1 MIAAWRKWPNR
12 ETFELAKALDAM
24 GFETTVRRCYD
35 RWDYE
40 GMNWEE
46 QEYTL
51 APFIEKK
58 VNESFDR
65 LWEGSD
71 EMERELIRYRNS
83 LKIDYYDIARAYSED
98 IRHIMS
104 FNAKPGR
111 TSKNAKTSLR
121 KNGKEGTRRM
131 RNGY

>member
-1 MIAAWRKWPNR
+1 
-12 ETFELAKALDAM
+12 
-24 GFETTVRRCYD
+24 
-35 RWDYE
+35 
-40 GMNWEE
+40 MNWEE

-58 VNESFDR
+58 VNEAFDR

-104 FNAKPGR
+104 FNAKPCHA
-111 TSKNAKTSLR
+111 SKNTKTSLKNNGR
-121 KNGKEGTRRM
+121 KRTGRVR
-131 RNGY
+131 

>member
-12 ETFELAKALDAM
+12 ETFELAKALDGM
-24 GFETTVRRCYD
+24 GFEKTVRRCYD

-58 VNESFDR
+58 VNEAFDR

-83 LKIDYYDIARAYSED
+83 LKIDYYEIARAYTED
-98 IRHIMS
+98 IRHITS
-104 FNAKPGR
+104 FNAKLGR
-111 TSKNAKTSLR
+111 TSKNAKTSL
-121 KNGKEGTRRM
+121 KNNGKEGTRRV
-131 RNGY
+131 R